1 MTNWR
6 GSPARTIVAFA
17 AAAMI
22 GSACTSGGGPGP
34 APAPSRAGGTL
45 RVGLLSADGAISG
58 WCPMLICG
66 RTFDPQSTSFADVFE
81 LDRCCFMRTLLSY
94 AGISVADG
102 GTQLRPDMARS
113 LPAISTDG
121 LTWTFHLR
129 LGVRYA
135 PPMAGTEIV
144 AGDFIRSF
152 ERAFTTASVEVP
164 YAHGGTIG
172 GYWTGT
178 YLEGVI
184 AGVHEFTDKK
194 ADHVSGLEAP
204 DLHTLVIHLTEPVGD
219 LGYRLALS
227 ELGPIPSNSAHPDD
241 PHGVAQGHDF
251 DYGDVI
257 VSSGPYMFEGSE
269 KLEYALPPEDQ
280 LPPAGNW
287 VDGATLVRNPTWSR
301 AVDPIRKAWPDRIE
315 FTVVGSPEEAEQLVR
330 DDVVDVVLNWGANA
344 ATTARW
350 LDDPDLRPRI
360 VVAPADGMHFL
371 SLNVAV
377 PPFDDLHVRRAM
389 YLAVDREAIASVL
402 EGTAD
407 GYTQRVFT
415 HLALDSYEDN
425 LLLSYAPP
433 GVGASPNVA
442 AAREEMRQSRYDSDH
457 DGLCDAPACS
467 GAELVARGSDV
478 PRVRAARA
486 LEGQLRD
493 IGLHVTVK
501 KLSDD
506 EYFNTFG
513 EPAARIALRMGTW
526 FKDFPSG
533 STFLPTLLRSD
544 ALKGAN
550 LTMVGAS
557 PAQLREYGYSVRSV
571 PSVDGQID
579 ACTVSVFDAQTRCW
593 AQLDQYLSE
602 QLVPWVPLTQEEYG
616 WLTSARVVEFAVDAS
631 IGVPVPALDNIR
643 LKPGPAPPS
652 PSGASPEAPAS
663 SIPDGVYR
671 VTLSLDDIVRAG
683 GAKDDSEDTGTFTVV
698 MRDGRFLWHQRGDAP
713 IFNPI
718 GVGTY
723 AGAGNAIRFR
733 VEQPYF
739 NAVSLSA
746 VTWRLDGDNL
756 VFTLPRCTGPAAQ
769 DPPFCGFQR
778 AFFTAHPWER
788 VPEVSGGP
796 F

>member
-1 MTNWR
+1 
-6 GSPARTIVAFA
+6 
-17 AAAMI
+17 
-22 GSACTSGGGPGP
+22 
-34 APAPSRAGGTL
+34 
-45 RVGLLSADGAISG
+45 LLSADGAISG
-58 WCPMLICG
+58 WCPLLVCG
-66 RTFDPQSTSFADVFE
+66 RTFDPQSTSFIDVFE

-94 AGISVADG
+94 DGTSVAQG
-102 GTQLRPDMARS
+102 GTQLRPDLARS
-113 LPAISTDG
+113 LPAISPDG

-129 LGVRYA
+129 SGVHYA
-135 PPMAGTEIV
+135 PPMAGSEIV
-144 AGDFIRSF
+144 AADFIRSF
-152 ERAFTTASVEVP
+152 ERSFTKASVEIP
-164 YAHGGTIG
+164 WADGGTIG

-184 AGVHEFTDKK
+184 AGVHDFTDKK

-204 DLHTLVIHLTEPVGD
+204 DPHTLVIHLTEPVGD

-227 ELGPIPSNSAHPDD
+227 ELGPIPSNPAHPDD

-280 LPPAGNW
+280 LPPTG
-287 VDGATLVRNPTWSR
+287 DGIDRAILVRNPTWSQ

-315 FTVVGSPEEAEQLVR
+315 FTVVGSPEEAEQFVR
-330 DDVVDVVLNWGANA
+330 DGSVDVVLNWGANA

-350 LDDPDLRPRI
+350 LGDPDLRPRT
-360 VVAPADGMHFL
+360 VVAPADGMQFL

-389 YLAVDREAIASVL
+389 YLAVDREAIASLL

-407 GYTQRVFT
+407 GYTQKVFT

-433 GVGASPNVA
+433 GVGSSPNVA
-442 AAREEMRQSRYDSDH
+442 AARDEMRQSPYDTDQ

-467 GAELVARGSDV
+467 GAALVARASDV

-486 LEGQLRD
+486 LEAQLRD
-493 IGLHVTVK
+493 IGLHVNVK
-501 KLSDD
+501 KMSDD
-506 EYFNTFG
+506 EYFNSYG
-513 EPAARIALRMGTW
+513 DPAAHIALRMNAW

-533 STFLPTLLRSD
+533 STFLPTLLRSG
-544 ALKGAN
+544 AVKGEN
-550 LTMVGAS
+550 LTMVGATQ
-557 PAQLREYGYSVRSV
+557 AQLRKFGYSVRSV
-571 PSVDGQID
+571 PNVDGQID
-579 ACTVSVFDAQTRCW
+579 TCARSVFDAQTRCW

-602 QLVPWVPLTQEEYG
+602 QVVPWVPLTQEEYG
-616 WLTSARVVEFAVDAS
+616 WLTSARVAEFAVDAS

-643 LKPGPAPPS
+643 LKSGPAPPS
-652 PSGASPEAPAS
+652 PSGSSPEGPAS

-671 VTLSLDDIVRAG
+671 VTLTLDDIVRAG
-683 GAKDDSEDTGTFTVV
+683 GAKDDNEDTGTFTIV
-698 MRDGRFLWHQRGDAP
+698 MRGGRFFWHQRSDVP

-718 GVGTY
+718 GVGGY
-723 AGAGNAIRFR
+723 QGEGNEVRFDI
-733 VEQPYF
+733 EQPYY
-739 NAVSLSA
+739 NAGRFSP
-746 VTWRLDGDNL
+746 VTWRTDGESL
-756 VFTLPRCTGPAAQ
+756 VFTLPRCAGDAAH
-769 DPPFCGFQR
+769 DEAFCGFQK
-778 AFFTAHPWER
+778 ALFETHPWER
-788 VPEVSGGP
+788 VTEVSGGP